1 MDGVKR
7 HCPDMAPWAYWCL
20 NGSSRVY
27 YNARVINCTWAM
39 PLHPIHARTP
49 RDAVICVEN
58 VNRQQ
63 HFVIRQFVQPR
74 PYAQDGRLYHPLYV
88 TGICGRIWAAH
99 CPSKRPTRSTVPS
112 AECGK
117 PPPKSRL
124 LQYLTQSR
132 RSNSSAQPLAPAELS
147 TFYRR

>member
-49 RDAVICVEN
+49 RDAVICVGN
-58 VNRQQ
+58 VNLQQ

-74 PYAQDGRLYHPLYV
+74 PYAQDGRLCQRQFARVARP
-88 TGICGRIWAAH
+88 AA
-99 CPSKRPTRSTVPS
+99 CD
-112 AECGK
+112 
-117 PPPKSRL
+117 PPPSGL
-124 LQYLTQSR
+124 PWTQDPQE
-132 RSNSSAQPLAPAELS
+132 NEFLPDFLDGI
-147 TFYRR
+147 